1 MRAVHHSNGKAL
13 AGKQEGAARASLRD
27 IPTFSLYGEAASATG
42 AEFVHIEDIQSRSE
56 RHNWEIDTHTH
67 RGLFQVVALE
77 AGGATVLLDGRRIEA
92 TPPAVVAVPP
102 AAVHAFRFQRGTR
115 GYVLTVAEALLFGEP
130 GGAVADALESLFVE
144 PRVLA
149 FDSGAMEPL
158 LSLLQQIAGEFR
170 EEAHGRAA
178 LVEWL
183 VRAALLRVAR
193 AHLAAAQSDQGARS
207 RGRAERFAAFRKLV
221 EDHYREHWPLAR
233 YAASLKITEGQLN
246 RLTRGVAGTSS
257 AELVQ
262 QRLLLEARRRLIH
275 VAAPVAQIAY
285 ELGYQD
291 PAYFCRIFKKRVG
304 LTPSAFRQKS
314 EARQEV
320 HSRT

>member
-1 MRAVHHSNGKAL
+1 MSAVHHSNGKAL

-56 RHNWEIDTHTH
+56 RHNWEIDAHTH
-67 RGLFQVVALE
+67 RGLFQIVAVE
-77 AGGATVLLDGRRIEA
+77 AGGATVLLDGQRIEA

-115 GYVLTVAEALLFGEP
+115 GYVLTVAESLLFDEP

-149 FDSGAMEPL
+149 FDSGAMGPL
-158 LSLLQQIAGEFR
+158 LSLLQQIADEFR
-170 EEAHGRAA
+170 QEAHGRAA

-193 AHLAAAQSDQGARS
+193 AHLAATQSDQGARG

-233 YAASLKITEGQLN
+233 YAASLKITEGRLN
-246 RLTRGVAGTSS
+246 RLARHMAGTSA

-291 PAYFCRIFKKRVG
+291 PAYFCRIFKRRVG
-304 LTPSAFRQKS
+304 LTPSVFR
-314 EARQEV
+314 RQGE
-320 HSRT
+320 SA

>member
-1 MRAVHHSNGKAL
+1 
-13 AGKQEGAARASLRD
+13 
-27 IPTFSLYGEAASATG
+27 
-42 AEFVHIEDIQSRSE
+42 
-56 RHNWEIDTHTH
+56 
-67 RGLFQVVALE
+67 
-77 AGGATVLLDGRRIEA
+77 VLLDGRRIEA
-92 TPPAVVAVPP
+92 TPPTVVAVPP

-115 GYVLTVAEALLFGEP
+115 GYVLTVAETLLFDEP

-149 FDSGAMEPL
+149 FDSGAMGPL
-158 LSLLQQIAGEFR
+158 LSLLQQIADEFR
-170 EEAHGRAA
+170 QEAHGRAA

-193 AHLAAAQSDQGARS
+193 AHLAAAQSDQGPRG
-207 RGRAERFAAFRKLV
+207 RGRAERFATFRKLV

-233 YAASLKITEGQLN
+233 YAASLKITEGRLN
-246 RLTRGVAGTSS
+246 RLARHMAGTSA

-291 PAYFCRIFKKRVG
+291 PAYFCRIFKRRVG
-304 LTPSAFRQKS
+304 FTPSVFR
-314 EARQEV
+314 RQGE
-320 HSRT
+320 SA

>member
-1 MRAVHHSNGKAL
+1 MCAAHNRIIKAS
-13 AGKQEGAARASLRD
+13 GPKSGPAARTPSRD
-27 IPTFSLYGEAASATG
+27 IPTFSLYGEAAAAPGT
-42 AEFVHIEDIQSRSE
+42 EFVHIEDIQSRSAK
-56 RHNWEIDTHTH
+56 HNWEIDAHTH
-67 RGLFQVVALE
+67 RGLFQIVAVE

-92 TPPAVVAVPP
+92 VPPAVIAIPP
-102 AAVHAFRFQRGTR
+102 AAVHAFQFQRGTR
-115 GYVLTVAEALLFGEP
+115 GYVLTVAEALLFEEAGA
-130 GGAVADALESLFVE
+130 AVAGASESLFVE
-144 PRVLA
+144 PRVVA
-149 FDSGAMEPL
+149 FGAGTMAPL
-158 LSLLQQIAGEFR
+158 LALLQQVADEFR
-170 EEAHGRAA
+170 QEAPGRTA

-183 VRAALLRVAR
+183 VRAALLHVAR
-193 AHLAAAQSDQGARS
+193 AHLAAARSDQGIRGL
-207 RGRAERFAAFRKLV
+207 GRAERFAGFRKLV

-246 RLTRGVAGTSS
+246 RLARNVAGTSA

-304 LTPSAFRQKS
+304 LTPSAFR
-314 EARQEV
+314 RQRE
-320 HSRT
+320 SA

>member
-1 MRAVHHSNGKAL
+1 M
-13 AGKQEGAARASLRD
+13 
-27 IPTFSLYGEAASATG
+27 
-42 AEFVHIEDIQSRSE
+42 
-56 RHNWEIDTHTH
+56 
-67 RGLFQVVALE
+67 
-77 AGGATVLLDGRRIEA
+77 
-92 TPPAVVAVPP
+92 PP

-115 GYVLTVAEALLFGEP
+115 GYVLTVAESLLFDEP

-158 LSLLQQIAGEFR
+158 LSLLQQIADEFR
-170 EEAHGRAA
+170 QEAHGRAA

-193 AHLAAAQSDQGARS
+193 AHLAAAQSDQGARG

-233 YAASLKITEGQLN
+233 YAASLRITEGRLN
-246 RLTRGVAGTSS
+246 RLARHMAGTSA

-291 PAYFCRIFKKRVG
+291 PAYFCRIFKRRVG
-304 LTPSAFRQKS
+304 LTPSVFR
-314 EARQEV
+314 RQGE
-320 HSRT
+320 SA